1 MTPTSRFIDFGNATF
16 VAKCFEGSRDAYQ
29 KLSYLD
35 MELYI
40 QTSRSN
46 LIKPKIHEFFPK
58 SVIDEA
64 KFAYGCESF
73 C

>member
-1 MTPTSRFIDFGNATF
+1 MSRFIDFGNATF

-29 KLSYLD
+29 KLSNLD

-46 LIKPKIHEFFPK
+46 HLKPKIHEIFPR
-58 SVIDEA
+58 SVIDSFNEA
-64 KFAYGCESF
+64 KFAHQCESF